1 MIRELKS
8 LLNSDNQEEGRNLMR
23 PPLWH
28 PPIELSETEA
38 LIIKRIKR
46 AKLFT
51 FLRLNRSFI
60 FNDEFQEELATI
72 FKDSTVGQGPV
83 PPAQIALAIIL
94 QAYLGISD
102 DEVIEEMLMDQR
114 WQLVL
119 DCLKCETPPFSKAT
133 LVRCRNRLIKKEL
146 DQRLIDRT
154 VEIAKQK
161 GGFGSSQLKAALDSS
176 PLWGAG
182 KVEDTYN
189 LLGHALRKA
198 VSMIAAVQ
206 GREPAEI
213 ALEAGAPILNSSS
226 LKTALDLNWD
236 HPVERQNALLIILSS
251 LNSVEEWMQSQPDC
265 DEFEVVQE
273 TLDVARVIE
282 SQNVTF
288 DSQGVPSLSKGV
300 AKDRRISIEDPD
312 MRHGRKSRSKK
323 IDGYKRHVLKDLESG
338 VVCAVALT
346 RANTP
351 ESAATID
358 LERDLK
364 IQNIHLSELHI
375 DRAYLSSHWVTQRN
389 NKLQIFC
396 KAWQVK
402 NSGRFDKNSF
412 FLDWNTHL
420 ISCPNQVS
428 IPFEPGKTVH
438 FPQNECA
445 ICPLRSGCTNS
456 QRGRTVSIHPD
467 EALMQ
472 ELRARQSTAI
482 GRQDLRK
489 RTTVEHSLA
498 HIGHWQ
504 GNRARYIGL
513 RKNLFDLRRVAVVHN
528 LHVIA
533 RMDKVRPITPG
544 IESNSCTG

>member
-1 MIRELKS
+1 MIGELKS

-133 LVRCRNRLIKKEL
+133 LVRFRNRLIKKEL

-236 HPVERQNALLIILSS
+236 NPVERQNALLIILSS

-300 AKDRRISIEDPD
+300 AKDRRISIEEPD

-364 IQNIHLSELHI
+364 LQKIHLSELHI

-389 NKLQIFC
+389 DKLQIFC

-412 FLDWNTHL
+412 FLDWHTHL

>member
-1 MIRELKS
+1 MIGELKS

-236 HPVERQNALLIILSS
+236 NPVERQNALLIILSS

-364 IQNIHLSELHI
+364 LQNIHLSELHI

-389 NKLQIFC
+389 DKLQIFC

-402 NSGRFDKNSF
+402 NSGRFNKNSF

-533 RMDKVRPITPG
+533 RMDKVRSITPG

>member
-1 MIRELKS
+1 
-8 LLNSDNQEEGRNLMR
+8 MR

-28 PPIELSETEA
+28 PPIELSDPES

-51 FLRLNRSFI
+51 FLRLNRSLI
-60 FNDEFQEELATI
+60 FNNEFQEELATI
-72 FKDSTVGQGPV
+72 FKDSTVGHSPV
-83 PPAQIALAIIL
+83 PPAQLALAIIL

-102 DEVIEEMLMDQR
+102 DEVIEEMMMDQR

-119 DCLKCETPPFSKAT
+119 DCLNCEIPPLGKAT
-133 LVRCRNRLIKKEL
+133 LVRFRKGLIKKEL
-146 DQRLIDRT
+146 DQCLIDRT
-154 VEIAKQK
+154 VEIATQK

-176 PLWGAG
+176 PLWGTG

-198 VSMIAAVQ
+198 VSVIAAGQ

-213 ALEAGAPILNSSS
+213 AELAGAPILNSSS

-236 HPVERQNALLIILSS
+236 EPGERQNALLIILNS
-251 LNSVEEWMQSQPDC
+251 LFSVEEWMQNQSSG
-265 DEFEVVQE
+265 DEFEVAKE

-282 SQNVTF
+282 FQNVTF

-300 AKDRRISIEDPD
+300 ASYRRISIEDPD
-312 MRHGRKSRSKK
+312 MRHGRKSRSQK
-323 IDGYKRHVLKDLESG
+323 IDGYKRHILKDLDSG
-338 VVCAVALT
+338 VVRAVALT

-351 ESAATID
+351 ESAATLD
-358 LERDLK
+358 LERDLRL
-364 IQNIHLSELHI
+364 QNIHLTELHI
-375 DRAYLSSHWVTQRN
+375 DRAYLSSHWVIQRDE
-389 NKLQIFC
+389 KLKIFC
-396 KAWQVK
+396 KSWPVR
-402 NSGRFDKNSF
+402 NSGLFDKNSF
-412 FLDWNTHL
+412 FLDWVRHL

-428 IPFEPGKTVH
+428 IPFEPGKVVH
-438 FPQNECA
+438 VPPREWA
-445 ICPLRSGCTNS
+445 ICPLRTECTNS
-456 QRGRTVSIHPD
+456 KRGRSVSIHPD

-472 ELRARQSTAI
+472 ELRARQSTAS
-482 GRQDLRK
+482 GRLDLRR

-504 GNRARYIGL
+504 GDRARYLGQ

-533 RMDKVRPITPG
+533 RISKVLPIQPG
-544 IESNSCTG
+544 IE

>member
-1 MIRELKS
+1 MRSWQNRLKMISEWRS
-8 LLNSDNQEEGRNLMR
+8 LLNSHNQEEERNPMR

-28 PPIELSETEA
+28 PPIELSEREA

-72 FKDSTVGQGPV
+72 FKDSTVGHRPV
-83 PPAQIALAIIL
+83 PPAQLALAIIL

-102 DEVIEEMLMDQR
+102 DEVIEEMLMDRR

-119 DCLKCETPPFSKAT
+119 DCLNCETPPFSKAT
-133 LVRCRNRLIKKEL
+133 LVRFRNRLIKKEM
-146 DQRLIDRT
+146 DRHLIERT
-154 VEIAKQK
+154 VEISKQK

-198 VSMIAAVQ
+198 VSVIAVEQ
-206 GREPAEI
+206 GRELTEI
-213 ALEAGAPILNSSS
+213 ADEAGAQFFKSSS

-236 HPVERQNALLIILSS
+236 NPLERQNALSIILNS
-251 LNSVEEWMQSQPDC
+251 LDSVEEWLKSQSNC
-265 DEFEVVQE
+265 NNFELAQE

-282 SQNVTF
+282 AQNVTL
-288 DSQGVPSLSKGV
+288 DHQGVPILIQGV
-300 AKDRRISIEDPD
+300 ATDRRISIEDAE

-323 IDGYKRHVLKDLESG
+323 IDGYKRHILKDLESG
-338 VVCAVALT
+338 LVCAVALT

-351 ESAATID
+351 EAAATVD
-358 LERDLK
+358 L
-364 IQNIHLSELHI
+364 
-375 DRAYLSSHWVTQRN
+375 
-389 NKLQIFC
+389 
-396 KAWQVK
+396 
-402 NSGRFDKNSF
+402 G
-412 FLDWNTHL
+412 
-420 ISCPNQVS
+420 
-428 IPFEPGKTVH
+428 
-438 FPQNECA
+438 
-445 ICPLRSGCTNS
+445 
-456 QRGRTVSIHPD
+456 GRTVSIHPD

-472 ELRARQSTAI
+472 ELRARQSTAM
-482 GRQDLRK
+482 GRTDLRK

-504 GNRARYIGL
+504 GNRARYIGQ
-513 RKNLFDLRRVAVVHN
+513 RKNLFDLRRVSVVHN

-533 RMDKVRPITPG
+533 RMDRVRPITPC
-544 IESNSCTG
+544 IESNSWIG

>member
-1 MIRELKS
+1 MISESRS
-8 LLNSDNQEEGRNLMR
+8 LLNPNNQEKEKNPMR

-28 PPIELSETEA
+28 PPIELSDHEA

-51 FLRLNRSFI
+51 FLRLNRLFI

-72 FKDSTVGQGPV
+72 FKDSTVGNSPV

-119 DCLKCETPPFSKAT
+119 DCLNCENPPFSKPT
-133 LVRCRNRLIKKEL
+133 LIRFRNRLIKKEL

-198 VSMIAAVQ
+198 VSVIAAVQ

-236 HPVERQNALLIILSS
+236 NPVERQNALLIILNS
-251 LNSVEEWMQSQPDC
+251 LNSVEEWIQSQANC
-265 DEFEVVQE
+265 DDFEAAQDS
-273 TLDVARVIE
+273 LYVARVIE
-282 SQNVTF
+282 SQNVTL
-288 DSQGVPSLSKGV
+288 DSQGVPNLAFGV
-300 AKDRRISIEDPD
+300 AKDRRISIEDSD

-323 IDGYKRHVLKDLESG
+323 IDGYKRHILKDLESG

-351 ESAATID
+351 EATATVD

-364 IQNIHLSELHI
+364 SQNIHLAELHI
-375 DRAYLSSHWVTQRN
+375 DRAYLSSHWVTQRD

-396 KAWQVK
+396 KAWPVK

-412 FLDWNTHL
+412 FLDWDTHL

-438 FPQNECA
+438 FPLSECA
-445 ICPLRSGCTNS
+445 ICPLRADCTNS
-456 QRGRTVSIHPD
+456 KKGRSVSIHQD

-504 GNRARYIGL
+504 GNRARYIGQ

-533 RMDKVRPITPG
+533 RMDQVLLIKPG
-544 IESNSCTG
+544 IESKSLTG

>member
-1 MIRELKS
+1 
-8 LLNSDNQEEGRNLMR
+8 MR
-23 PPLWH
+23 
-28 PPIELSETEA
+28 
-38 LIIKRIKR
+38 
-46 AKLFT
+46 F
-51 FLRLNRSFI
+51 
-60 FNDEFQEELATI
+60 
-72 FKDSTVGQGPV
+72 
-83 PPAQIALAIIL
+83 
-94 QAYLGISD
+94 
-102 DEVIEEMLMDQR
+102 
-114 WQLVL
+114 
-119 DCLKCETPPFSKAT
+119 
-133 LVRCRNRLIKKEL
+133 RNRLIKKEL

-189 LLGHALRKA
+189 LLGHDERKA

-236 HPVERQNALLIILSS
+236 NPVERQNALLILLSS
-251 LNSVEEWMQSQPDC
+251 LNSVEEWMQSQSDC

-358 LERDLK
+358 LERGLK
-364 IQNIHLSELHI
+364 FQNIHLSELHI

-389 NKLQIFC
+389 DKLQIFC
-396 KAWQVK
+396 KAWPVK

-412 FLDWNTHL
+412 FLDWDTHL

-456 QRGRTVSIHPD
+456 KRGRTVSIHPD

-472 ELRARQSTAI
+472 ELRAGQSTAI

-513 RKNLFDLRRVAVVHN
+513 RKNLFSLRRVAVVHN

>member
-1 MIRELKS
+1 MIGELKS

-236 HPVERQNALLIILSS
+236 NPVERQNALLIILSS

-312 MRHGRKSRSKK
+312 MRHARKSRSKK

-364 IQNIHLSELHI
+364 LQNIHLSELHI

-389 NKLQIFC
+389 DKLQIFC

-402 NSGRFDKNSF
+402 NSGRFNKNSF

-438 FPQNECA
+438 FPQNESA

-533 RMDKVRPITPG
+533 RMDKVRSITPG

>member
-1 MIRELKS
+1 MICELRS
-8 LLNSDNQEEGRNLMR
+8 LLKPNNQEEEKKPMR

-28 PPIELSETEA
+28 PPIELSDHEA
-38 LIIKRIKR
+38 WIIKRIKR

-83 PPAQIALAIIL
+83 PPAQLALAIIL

-102 DEVIEEMLMDQR
+102 DEVIEEMVMDQR

-119 DCLKCETPPFSKAT
+119 DCLNCETPPFSKPT
-133 LVRCRNRLIKKEL
+133 LIRFRNRLIKKEL

-161 GGFGSSQLKAALDSS
+161 GGFGPSQLKAALDSS

-189 LLGHALRKA
+189 LLGHALRKV
-198 VSMIAAVQ
+198 VSVIAAGQ
-206 GREPAEI
+206 GRESAEI
-213 ALEAGAPILNSSS
+213 AELAGAPILNSSS

-236 HPVERQNALLIILSS
+236 DPGERKNALSIILNS
-251 LNSVEEWMQSQPDC
+251 LGSVEEWMQSQSGC
-265 DEFEVVQE
+265 DKFEVAQE
-273 TLDVARVIE
+273 TLDIARVIE

-288 DSQGVPSLSKGV
+288 DSQRVPSLSKGV

-312 MRHGRKSRSKK
+312 MRHGRKSKSKK

-338 VVCAVALT
+338 MVRAVALT
-346 RANTP
+346 KANTP
-351 ESAATID
+351 ESAATLD

-364 IQNIHLSELHI
+364 FQNIHLTELHI
-375 DRAYLSSHWVTQRN
+375 DRGYLSSHWVTQRAETL
-389 NKLQIFC
+389 KIFC
-396 KAWQVK
+396 KAWPVR

-412 FLDWNTHL
+412 FLDWERYL
-420 ISCPNQVS
+420 ISCPNQVRV
-428 IPFEPGKTVH
+428 PFEPGKIVH
-438 FPQNECA
+438 FPANECT
-445 ICPLRSGCTNS
+445 ICPLRADCTNS
-456 QRGRTVSIHPD
+456 KKGRTVSIHPD

-472 ELRARQSTAI
+472 ELRARQSTAS
-482 GRQDLRK
+482 GRLDLRR

-504 GNRARYIGL
+504 GDRARYLGQ

-533 RMDKVRPITPG
+533 RISKVTPIQPG
-544 IESNSCTG
+544 IELNSLTG

>member
-1 MIRELKS
+1 MICELRS
-8 LLNSDNQEEGRNLMR
+8 WLNHHNQEEEKNPMR

-28 PPIELSETEA
+28 PPIELSDHEA

-72 FKDSTVGQGPV
+72 FKDSTVGNSPV

-102 DEVIEEMLMDQR
+102 DEVIEEMLMDRR

-119 DCLKCETPPFSKAT
+119 DCLNCETPPFSKPT
-133 LVRCRNRLIKKEL
+133 LIRFRNRLINKEL

-198 VSMIAAVQ
+198 VSVIAAGQ
-206 GREPAEI
+206 GRELAEI
-213 ALEAGAPILNSSS
+213 AELAGAPILNSSS

-236 HPVERQNALLIILSS
+236 EPSERQNALSIILNS
-251 LNSVEEWMQSQPDC
+251 LDSVEEWMQTQSDC
-265 DEFEVVQE
+265 DEFEVAKE

-312 MRHGRKSRSKK
+312 MRHGRKSKSKK
-323 IDGYKRHVLKDLESG
+323 INGYKRHVLKDLESG
-338 VVCAVALT
+338 MVRAVALT
-346 RANTP
+346 KANTP
-351 ESAATID
+351 ESAATLD

-364 IQNIHLSELHI
+364 FQNIYLAELHI
-375 DRAYLSSHWVTQRN
+375 DRGYLSSHWVTQRDETL
-389 NKLQIFC
+389 KIFC
-396 KAWQVK
+396 KAWPVR

-412 FLDWNTHL
+412 FLDWDTHL
-420 ISCPNQVS
+420 ISCPNQIAV
-428 IPFEPGKTVH
+428 PFEPGKIVH
-438 FPQNECA
+438 FPQSECT
-445 ICPLRSGCTNS
+445 ICPLRADCTNS
-456 QRGRTVSIHPD
+456 KKGRTVSIHPD

-472 ELRARQSTAI
+472 ELRARQSTAS
-482 GRQDLRK
+482 GRLDLRR

-504 GNRARYIGL
+504 GDRARYLGQ

-533 RMDKVRPITPG
+533 RILSVAPIQPG
-544 IESNSCTG
+544 IELNSLTG